1 MAKENILFRYELT
14 DAWGIQ
20 LSKVTV
26 FKNKKV
32 MYKYGDNKTKSCK
45 LDDLSF
51 KQIEDIIREHSVI
64 FEYDSFEIESPN
76 VLDGVMNLFVFAT
89 QEGMRVDL
97 MTFNIGE
104 VRNPNAHFFK
114 GLASSDEED
123 LPSYDIVP
131 VKVKN
136 IVETF
141 DEIVDVLVRNGV
153 SSKCL
158 KLTYKR

>member
-76 VLDGVMNLFVFAT
+76 VLDGVMNLFFL
-89 QEGMRVDL
+89 QHKKE
-97 MTFNIGE
+97 
-104 VRNPNAHFFK
+104 
-114 GLASSDEED
+114 
-123 LPSYDIVP
+123 
-131 VKVKN
+131 
-136 IVETF
+136 
-141 DEIVDVLVRNGV
+141 
-153 SSKCL
+153 
-158 KLTYKR
+158 